1 MNISDDVI
9 ISLSV
14 IIFVLFPYTELIII
28 TVTVLVYKG
37 KKVPYMV
44 YIVSYTYV
52 LKQELQ
58 PIQGHQLGGHSGW
71 DLQALLV
78 LLVDGAAA
86 DKLKNV
92 QSTCYRSIVV
102 SIGQLVKFCKKTKG
116 SVLHKQP

>member
-1 MNISDDVI
+1 MNIVNASNRHIMNISDDVI

-14 IIFVLFPYTELIII
+14 IIFILFPYTELII

-44 YIVSYTYV
+44 YIVSYSYV

-78 LLVDGAAA
+78 LLVDGAA
-86 DKLKNV
+86 DKL
-92 QSTCYRSIVV
+92 
-102 SIGQLVKFCKKTKG
+102 
-116 SVLHKQP
+116 